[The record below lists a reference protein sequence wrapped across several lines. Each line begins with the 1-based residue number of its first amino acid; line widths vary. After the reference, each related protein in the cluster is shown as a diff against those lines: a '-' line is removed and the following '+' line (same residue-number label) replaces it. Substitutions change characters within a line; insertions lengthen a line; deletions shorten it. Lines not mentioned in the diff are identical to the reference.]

1 MVARMC
7 GSVLS
12 TNVSAQSPPCS
23 RNASP
28 LATAA
33 SRSLQ
38 PVDLRRQRDRRHA
51 LQHRAHVRD
60 VLGVGPLGLLR
71 GRAGQRVVEPG
82 PQVGGQRGQLGQ
94 HLDRRV
100 DGPVHDVQG

>member
-1 MVARMC
+1 MAICSSVRMVARMC

-28 LATAA
+28 RATAA
-33 SRSLQ
+33 SRSCSRSTSGGRVTGGTLSST
-38 PVDLRRQRDRRHA
+38 
-51 LQHRAHVRD
+51 VRTCAD

-82 PQVGGQRGQLGQ
+82 PQFGGQRG
-94 HLDRRV
+94 
-100 DGPVHDVQG
+100 